1 MAHSR
6 NSIVIN
12 SKLPKVGTTIFTIM
26 SALANEQ
33 KAINLSQGFPS
44 FEPSSKLLHHVTEG
58 MKKGFNQYAPM
69 AGLIDLREKLAEKM
83 EGLYNV
89 KLNPET
95 DITITAGATQ
105 AIYTAISAFVKDGDE
120 VIIFTPAYDCYEPA
134 IEVNGGNVI
143 TVKLHG
149 PDFKIDWNQVQKLI
163 TQKCKMIII
172 NTPHNPTGKIWR
184 EEDLLKLQK
193 ITENTNIVVLSDE
206 VYEHIVFDK
215 KQHQSVLKFPKL
227 AERSIAVFSFGKTY
241 HNTGWKVGYCVAPKE
256 IMSEFRKVHQY
267 NVFCVNSVM
276 QYAFSQILE
285 EKEMYLELNN
295 FYQEKR
301 DFFAKAI
308 QPSRFDIIPCEGTY
322 FQLLGYDKITE
333 ENDVDF
339 SRRLTIENKLASIPV
354 SVFYST
360 PTPANL
366 LRFCFAKDN
375 ETLEKAA
382 EILNK
387 V

>member
-1 MAHSR
+1 MAHSK

-12 SKLPKVGTTIFTIM
+12 SKLPKVSTTIFTVM

-44 FEPSSKLLHHVTEG
+44 FEPSLKLLNYVTEG

-69 AGLIDLREKLAEKM
+69 AGLISLREKLAEKM
-83 EGLYNV
+83 ESLYNV
-89 KLNPET
+89 SLNPET
-95 DITITAGATQ
+95 EITVTAGATQ
-105 AIYTAISAFVKDGDE
+105 AIYTAISAFIKDDDE

-143 TVKLHG
+143 TVKLNG
-149 PDFKIDWNQVQKLI
+149 PDFKVDWNQVQKLI

-172 NTPHNPTGKIWR
+172 NTPHNPTGKIWS
-184 EEDLLKLQK
+184 ESDLLKLQK
-193 ITENTNIVVLSDE
+193 ITEDTNIVVLSDE

-215 KQHQSVLKFPKL
+215 KQHQSVLRFPKL

-241 HNTGWKVGYCVAPKE
+241 HNTGWKVGYCVGSKE

-276 QYAFSQILE
+276 QYAFSQILD
-285 EKEMYLELNN
+285 EKEMYLELND

-301 DFFAKAI
+301 DFFANAI
-308 QPSRFDIIPCEGTY
+308 KPSRFDIIPCEGTY
-322 FQLLGYDKITE
+322 FQLLGYNKITDE
-333 ENDVDF
+333 SDVDF
-339 SRRLTIENKLASIPV
+339 ARRLTIENKVASIPV

>member
-1 MAHSR
+1 MIHSKK
-6 NSIVIN
+6 SIVIN
-12 SKLPKVGTTIFTIM
+12 SKLPKVGTTIFSIM

-33 KAINLSQGFPS
+33 NAINLSQGFPG
-44 FEPSSKLLHHVTEG
+44 FEPSKKLLDHVTEG
-58 MKKGFNQYAPM
+58 MHKGFNQYAPM
-69 AGLIDLREKLAEKM
+69 AGLISLREKLAEKM
-83 EGLYNV
+83 ESLYNV
-89 KLNPET
+89 NLNPET
-95 DITITAGATQ
+95 EITITAGATQ
-105 AIYTAISAFVKDGDE
+105 AIYTAISAFVKEGDE

-149 PDFKIDWNQVQKLI
+149 PDFKVDWNRVQKLI

-172 NTPHNPTGKIWR
+172 NTPHNPTGKIWS

-193 ITENTNIVVLSDE
+193 ITDDTNIVVLSDE

-215 KQHQSVLKFPKL
+215 KQHQSVLRFPKL
-227 AERSIAVFSFGKTY
+227 AERSLAVFSFGKTY
-241 HNTGWKVGYCVAPKE
+241 HNTGWKVGYCVASKE

-276 QYAFSQILE
+276 QYAFSQILD
-285 EKEMYLELNN
+285 EKNLYLELNN

-308 QPSRFDIIPCEGTY
+308 QSSRFDIIPCEGTY
-322 FQLLGYDKITE
+322 FQLLGYNSITE

-339 SRRLTIENKLASIPV
+339 ARRLTIENKVASIPV

-382 EILNK
+382 EIINK